1 MSTSARKRASLIGWG
16 AITTLAVLYGP
27 MAVEYMWRFFN
38 PDAPQLWN
46 HTFGSL
52 VDHQEAYGPGSI
64 EAEQTVEYTQNRY
77 ILLFHT
83 TAGGLAIVLFA
94 AQFSA
99 RVRRNLARHRAI
111 GRIAVSIA
119 LVGMVGAM
127 AFLLAVGPEGT
138 YDGAAFYLQLW
149 ALALGTTIGV
159 TLGLA
164 AAVKRQIAMHQAL
177 MAYAFALLL
186 TAPLL
191 RVGYLLLGNLW
202 PETTQLE
209 TNLAGAAFLA
219 TWAPLG
225 AFLAARAMD
234 TRQRRSSAI
243 GRLPGRSVDLGIAA
257 AAVVA
262 SVALGWRYAETF
274 GGIDRVTTTGLVGA
288 AVGIAIAGVN
298 HVAAHRAGSDL
309 AADEWRVIGLSLLAA
324 APTGVILWAIYDVPF
339 TTHDAYFGMLLTAPA
354 VPLSAGFLTV
364 VWRRRVVRRTDPSDQ
379 ALSRRTDVGTP
390 GG

>member
-1 MSTSARKRASLIGWG
+1 MSTTARKRASLLGWG
-16 AITTLAVLYGP
+16 AITALAVLYGP
-27 MAVEYMWRFFN
+27 MAIEYMWRFFN

-46 HTFGSL
+46 HTFGAI
-52 VDHQEAYGPGSI
+52 VDHDEVYGPGSI
-64 EAEQTVEYTQNRY
+64 HAEKAVDYSENRY
-77 ILLFHT
+77 VLLLHT
-83 TAGGLAIVLFA
+83 SAGGIAIVLFA

-111 GRIAVSIA
+111 GRSAIAIA
-119 LVGMVGAM
+119 LIGMVGAM
-127 AFLLAVGPEGT
+127 GYLLAVGPEGIF
-138 YDGAAFYLQLW
+138 DGPGFYLQLW

-225 AFLAARAMD
+225 AFLAARALD
-234 TRQRRSSAI
+234 TRQRRTSAI
-243 GRLPGRSVDLGIAA
+243 GPLPGRALDIGVLA

-262 SVALGWRYAETF
+262 TAVLAGRYAAAF
-274 GGIDRVTTTGLVGA
+274 DGLDRVTTTGLIGA
-288 AVGIAIAGVN
+288 AAGIAIAVTN
-298 HVAAHRAGSDL
+298 HVAARRAGNSL
-309 AADEWRVIGLSLLAA
+309 AAEEWRVIGLSLLAG
-324 APTGVILWAIYDVPF
+324 APTGVVLWALYDLPF
-339 TTHDAYFGMLLTAPA
+339 TTYDAYVGMLLTAPA
-354 VPLSAGFLTV
+354 LALSVGFLVV
-364 VWRRRVVRRTDPSDQ
+364 VWRRRVVRRSANLPTANVPT
-379 ALSRRTDVGTP
+379 AA
-390 GG
+390 